1 MKRFLLS
8 VMLSLIAS
16 VGYLHAQQKSVSGTV
31 ISDSDK
37 QPIPGAI
44 IKIKG
49 STVGMITDLDG
60 KFTIQVPSNDAVLIF
75 SYLGY
80 LNQEVLVG
88 NRSNLEII
96 LQEDVKQLAE
106 FIIVGYGEQD
116 RKTLTSSI
124 SSVSSKD
131 IQNLPM
137 ASPDQML
144 QGRAAG
150 VQVNSSSGTPGG
162 GMFIRVRGSTSI
174 NASSDPLYVVDGI
187 PIVADNQSAVGLGG
201 QITNPLADINPNDI
215 ESMEILKDASA
226 TAIYGSRAANGVV
239 LITTKRGK
247 IQKAKVEIN
256 SFAGMQSL
264 WRQPDVVNGSTFEQL
279 RNEARINNGQTPIYP
294 NPNQALNTNWMGEI
308 FQDAPMFNFDAI
320 VSGGTEK
327 VKYLVSLNQFDQ
339 DGVTKPSNFK
349 RTTGRVNL
357 DFAASD
363 KLNIGT
369 SVLISR
375 NFRNRVRNDNNIF
388 GAIGAAYFLPTNE
401 PIFQADGSYTKFSIF
416 ENPKA
421 AVDEVDIGML
431 TNRILASI
439 YADYEIAPG
448 LIFKSTWSLDYNN
461 IKEDTYENNLLN
473 TGAAT
478 NGSASSI
485 VTVNDNWILE
495 NVLSYQKKFGTD
507 HSLNLLVGYSAQ
519 NSYFERTRASGQQFP
534 SNDFRRISSAAVQT
548 SSSEGS
554 GWGIEGFFGRF
565 NYAYKGKYL
574 FTANVR
580 RDASSRFGAANQAAV
595 FPSVAA
601 GWVITEESFM
611 ANQSFISTLK
621 PRISWGVTG
630 NQNGINDFQSR
641 GLWGGGANYTDFP
654 GTAPNQLGNPDLKW
668 ETTTQTNIGFDIGI
682 LKDRFTLT
690 FDWYN
695 KQTKDLLLAVPLP
708 RTTGF
713 NSIVQNFGEMEN
725 KGFEIGLNGVLINKK
740 DFSWDFGFNISQNR
754 NLIRKIASPFN
765 VFTRDLIRL
774 EEGIPLFSFWLHEQ
788 VRVNPETGISIYR
801 TVNGEAPVNSSDFNS
816 GRDRFIVGNAQPDFF
831 GGLNSNLNYKN
842 FDFNM
847 FWQYSYG
854 NDQLNW
860 VRFFQEHGGTRNTG
874 FVGSQLERWQQPGDI
889 TDIPRMIATNYR
901 GDLRPDRFLEDG
913 SYLRLKNLTIGYTLP
928 SNFSEKIGFSR
939 VRVYGSGQNLLTFTN
954 YTGLDPEV
962 STGADLLG
970 LAEGIDLYAMPQPR
984 VIMGGINITF
994 K

>member
-1 MKRFLLS
+1 MRKILLA
-8 VMLSLIAS
+8 VMLLMIAS
-16 VGYLHAQQKSVSGTV
+16 IGQIQAQQKTVKGTV
-31 ISDSDK
+31 ISNADN
-37 QPIPGAI
+37 QPIPGANI
-44 IKIKG
+44 QIKG
-49 STVGMITDLDG
+49 TTIGAITDIDG
-60 KFTIQVPSNDAVLIF
+60 TFSIDIPGNESVLLV
-75 SYLGY
+75 SYIGY
-80 LNQEVLVG
+80 LSKEVLVG
-88 NRSNLEII
+88 NQSTFNILLE
-96 LQEDVKQLAE
+96 EDVKQLGE
-106 FIIVGYGEQD
+106 VIVVGYGEQD

-137 ASPDQML
+137 ASPDQMM

-187 PIVADNQSAVGLGG
+187 PIVSNNQSAVGLGG
-201 QITNPLADINPNDI
+201 QITNPLADINPADI

-226 TAIYGSRAANGVV
+226 TAIYGARAANGVV
-239 LITTKRGK
+239 LITTKRGAV
-247 IQKAKVEIN
+247 QKAKIEI
-256 SFAGMQSL
+256 SSYVGIQSL
-264 WRQPDVVNGSTFEQL
+264 WRQPDVVDGPTFERL
-279 RNEARINNGQTPIYP
+279 INEARINNGQTPIYA
-294 NPNQALNTNWMGEI
+294 NPDAALNTDWMAQI
-308 FQDAPMFNFDAI
+308 FQDAPIKNFDASI
-320 VSGGTEK
+320 TGGTEK

-339 DGVTKPSNFK
+339 DGITKPSNFN
-349 RTTGRVNL
+349 RTSGRVNL
-357 DFAASD
+357 DFAATD

-369 SVLISR
+369 SILISR

-401 PIFQADGSYTKFSIF
+401 PIFQPDGSYTKFSIF

-431 TNRILASI
+431 TNRILANI

-448 LIFKSTWSLDYNN
+448 LIFRSTWSLDYNN
-461 IKEDTYENNLLN
+461 VKEDIYDNTLLN

-478 NGSASSI
+478 NGNANSI
-485 VTVNDNWILE
+485 VTINDNWIWE
-495 NVLSYQKKFGTD
+495 NVLSYQKNFGTD
-507 HSLNLLVGYSAQ
+507 HSFNALLGYSAQ

-534 SNDFRRISSAAVQT
+534 SNDFRRIASAAVQT

-554 GWGIEGFFGRF
+554 GWGIEGIFGRV
-565 NYAYKGKYL
+565 NYAYKEKYL
-574 FTANVR
+574 ATVNIR

-595 FPSVAA
+595 FPSVAV
-601 GWVITEESFM
+601 GWVLTEENFM
-611 ANQSFISTLK
+611 ANQSFFSTLK
-621 PRISWGVTG
+621 PRASWGITG
-630 NQNGINDFQSR
+630 NQTGIGDFQAR

-654 GTAPNQLGNPDLKW
+654 GTAPNQLANPDLKW
-668 ETTTQTNIGFDIGI
+668 ETTTQTNVGIDIGI
-682 LKDRFTLT
+682 LNDRFTFT
-690 FDWYN
+690 FDYYD

-708 RTTGF
+708 RSTGF
-713 NSIVQNFGEMEN
+713 NSLVQNFGEMEN
-725 KGFEIGLNGVLINKK
+725 KGFEVGINGILINKK

-754 NLIRKIASPFN
+754 NLVKRISAPFN
-765 VFTRDLIRL
+765 VFTRDLIRVQ
-774 EEGIPLFSFWLHEQ
+774 EGFPLFSFWLNEQ
-788 VRVNPETGISIYR
+788 VRVDPETGLSIYR
-801 TVNGEAPVNSSDFNS
+801 TVNGEAAVNSPDFNS

-831 GGLNSNLNYKN
+831 GGLNSNLRFKN

-847 FWQYSYG
+847 FWQYTVG

-874 FVGSQLERWQQPGDI
+874 FVSSQLRRWQQPGDI
-889 TDIPRMIATNYR
+889 TDVPRMISANYR

-913 SYLRLKNLTIGYTLP
+913 SYLRLKNLSLGYTLP
-928 SNFSEKIGFSR
+928 STISEKIGFSR
-939 VRVYGSGQNLLTFTN
+939 IRVYGSGQNLLTITN

-962 STGADLLG
+962 NTGADLGG

-984 VIMGGINITF
+984 VIMGGLNLTF

>member
-1 MKRFLLS
+1 MRKVLLA

-16 VGYLHAQQKSVSGTV
+16 TGYLHAQQRNVSGTV
-31 ISDSDK
+31 ISGSDNL
-37 QPIPGAI
+37 PIPGANI
-44 IKIKG
+44 QIKG
-49 STVGMITDLDG
+49 TTIGTVTDIDG
-60 KFTIQVPSNDAVLIF
+60 VFSIQIPSNDAVLIF
-75 SYLGY
+75 TYIGY
-80 LNQEVLVG
+80 IKQELPVG
-88 NRSNLEII
+88 NRSNFNIT
-96 LQEDVKQLAE
+96 LQEDVKQLSE
-106 FIIVGYGEQD
+106 VVIVGYGEQD

-201 QITNPLADINPNDI
+201 QITNPLADINPADI

-226 TAIYGSRAANGVV
+226 TAIYGARAANGVV

-247 IQKAKVEIN
+247 IQKAKVEIS
-256 SFAGMQSL
+256 SFAGVQSL
-264 WRQPDVVNGSTFEQL
+264 WRQPDVVDGSTFERL
-279 RNEARINNGQTPIYP
+279 INESRVNNGQTPIYA
-294 NPNQALNTNWMGEI
+294 NPDQALNTDWMGEI
-308 FQDAPMFNFDAI
+308 FQDAPIFNFDAS

-339 DGVTKPSNFK
+339 DGVTKPSSFK

-363 KLNIGT
+363 KINIGT
-369 SVLISR
+369 SILISR

-401 PIFQADGSYTKFSIF
+401 PIFQPDGSYTKFSIF

-431 TNRILASI
+431 TNRILASV

-448 LIFKSTWSLDYNN
+448 LIFRSTWSLDYNN
-461 IKEDTYENNLLN
+461 VKEDTYENTLLN

-478 NGSASSI
+478 NGSANSI
-485 VTVNDNWILE
+485 VTVNDNWIWE
-495 NVLSYQKKFGTD
+495 NVLSYQKNFGTD
-507 HSLNLLVGYSAQ
+507 HSFNALLGYSAQ

-534 SNDFRRISSAAVQT
+534 SNDFRRIASAAVQT

-554 GWGIEGFFGRF
+554 GWGIEGIFARV

-574 FTANVR
+574 LTANIR
-580 RDASSRFGAANQAAV
+580 RDASSRFGAANQAAI
-595 FPSVAA
+595 FPSIAG
-601 GWVITEESFM
+601 GWVMTEESFM
-611 ANQSFISTLK
+611 ANQNIFSTLK
-621 PRISWGVTG
+621 PRVSWGITG
-630 NQNGINDFQSR
+630 NQNGINDFQAR

-654 GTAPNQLGNPDLKW
+654 GTAPNQLANPDLKW
-668 ETTTQTNIGFDIGI
+668 ETTTQTNIGIDIGI
-682 LKDRFTLT
+682 LNDRFTLT

-708 RTTGF
+708 RSTGF

-725 KGFEIGLNGVLINKK
+725 KGFEIGLNGILLNKK
-740 DFSWDFGFNISQNR
+740 DLYWDFGFNISQNR
-754 NLIRKIASPFN
+754 NLIKRIAAPFN

-788 VRVNPETGISIYR
+788 IRVDPETGLSIYR
-801 TVNGEAPVNSSDFNS
+801 TVNGEAPVNSPDFNS

-831 GGLNSNLNYKN
+831 GGINSNLRFKN

-874 FVGSQLERWQQPGDI
+874 FVGSQLGRWQQPGDI
-889 TDIPRMIATNYR
+889 TDIPRMISTNYR

-928 SNFSEKIGFSR
+928 SSFSDKIGFSR
-939 VRVYGSGQNLLTFTN
+939 VRIYGSGQNLLTFTN

-962 STGADLLG
+962 NTGADLGG

-984 VIMGGINITF
+984 VIMGGINLTF